1 MSVENWRALCFMLR
15 HPITL
20 LKKNM
25 STPVYISRNF
35 VEFGPFKTDEILD
48 FHSRGI
54 LGELDHVRE
63 EGQDDWVF
71 ISEWAAKT
79 SKPAKAA
86 PKAKAAPA
94 PAPAAKKAAVKAAPA
109 PAKKAA
115 AKKAK

>member
-1 MSVENWRALCFMLR
+1 
-15 HPITL
+15 
-20 LKKNM
+20 M

-35 VEFGPFKTDEILD
+35 VEFGPFNTDEILD

-79 SKPAKAA
+79 NNPA

-94 PAPAAKKAAVKAAPA
+94 SVPVPAKKAAIKVAAPA

-115 AKKAK
+115 TKKAK